1 MEWWIWALVGLLL
14 LAIEFASAS
23 VNVGL
28 FAIGAF
34 VVAMLVAFGVE
45 LPLWGELLIFTG
57 VSVLSLIFIRPVI
70 IRKLKLHEPN
80 VVDSLVGEEALALE
94 DMGVGSRGRAE
105 LRGATWSALNVG
117 ETVLI
122 KGQRCV
128 VTAVDELVIQIRAS

>member
-1 MEWWIWALVGLLL
+1 MEWWIWALAGLLL
-14 LAIEFASAS
+14 LGIEFASVS
-23 VNVGL
+23 MHLGL

-34 VVAMLVAFGVE
+34 VVAILVALGVD

-57 VSVLSLIFIRPVI
+57 ISVLALIFIRPII

-94 DMGVGSRGRAE
+94 DMGVGARGRAE
-105 LRGATWSALNVG
+105 MRGATWSALNVG

-128 VTAVDELVIQIRAS
+128 VTAVEGLVIQIRAS